1 MVDNFRHDLGD
12 PYQQMTPELIHRQFI
27 DAVQGRTQL
36 RQDSIEL
43 SVYGFKQQRAVE
55 ALLTNSSEKLERAN
69 LTPASRG
76 WATYN

>member
-1 MVDNFRHDLGD
+1 
-12 PYQQMTPELIHRQFI
+12 MTPELIHRQFI
-27 DAVQGRTQL
+27 DAVQGRIQL

>member
-1 MVDNFRHDLGD
+1 
-12 PYQQMTPELIHRQFI
+12 MTPELIHRQFI

-43 SVYGFKQQRAVE
+43 SVYGFKQLRAVE

-69 LTPASRG
+69 V
-76 WATYN
+76 